1 MEVGIDI
8 PNATVMLVENADR
21 FGLSQLHQL
30 RGRVGRGEKKGYC
43 FLMKSKENTS
53 KRLKILEQTSDGFII
68 ADEDLKIRGPGEF
81 FGTKQHGYLK
91 TGLADFY
98 NDGIIIRN
106 ARSQA
111 FKLIQNDP
119 DLKIKEHSLISNILN
134 ERYQSMLELINIG

>member
-1 MEVGIDI
+1 M
-8 PNATVMLVENADR
+8 
-21 FGLSQLHQL
+21 
-30 RGRVGRGEKKGYC
+30 
-43 FLMKSKENTS
+43 
-53 KRLKILEQTSDGFII
+53 KILEETSDGFII

-111 FKLIQNDP
+111 FKLIEEDSGFKN
-119 DLKIKEHSLISNILN
+119 KENQLIYNILN
-134 ERYQSMLELINIG
+134 QHYKTMLELVNIG